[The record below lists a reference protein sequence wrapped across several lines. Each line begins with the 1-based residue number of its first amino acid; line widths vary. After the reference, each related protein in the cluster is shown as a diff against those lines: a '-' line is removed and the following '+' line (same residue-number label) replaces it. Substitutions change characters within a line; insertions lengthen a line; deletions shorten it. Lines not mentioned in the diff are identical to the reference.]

1 MSNHLPPRLTS
12 GLKRIKSTRVR
23 ALLSIGMV
31 FGLGAVGT
39 LAYWTDTATLASG
52 TFQSGTLDLK
62 LNGSDGPVG
71 TPATFT
77 GGFSTTGMQPGDQ
90 KSAAVL
96 VQNPNV
102 AGNIDFKYIASGL
115 ASGTLGSLMTFTV
128 VANSTVSGTGC
139 TTGGTT
145 ATTYNDAP
153 LTSLTPVVTTAR
165 TVLAGQSESVCVIA
179 KLPSGTTTG
188 QNTTGS
194 VTFTFTAKQLL
205 AP

>member
-39 LAYWTDTATLASG
+39 LAYWTDSATLAAG
-52 TFQSGTLDLK
+52 TFTSGTLDIK

-77 GGFSTTGMQPGDQ
+77 GGFTTTNMQPGDQ
-90 KSAAVL
+90 KSAAVS
-96 VQNPNV
+96 VQN
-102 AGNIDFKYIASGL
+102 AGSIDLTYSATGVS
-115 ASGTLGSLMTFTV
+115 SGTLGSLLTFTV
-128 VANSTVSGTGC
+128 VANSSVSGTGC
-139 TTGGTT
+139 TAGT
-145 ATTYNDAP
+145 TTYND
-153 LTSLTPVVTTAR
+153 LSLASAATVIAGPR
-165 TVLAGQSESVCVIA
+165 TILAGQNESVCVIA
-179 KLPSGTTTG
+179 KLPSTTTTG

-194 VTFTFTAKQLL
+194 VTFTFSAKQVG